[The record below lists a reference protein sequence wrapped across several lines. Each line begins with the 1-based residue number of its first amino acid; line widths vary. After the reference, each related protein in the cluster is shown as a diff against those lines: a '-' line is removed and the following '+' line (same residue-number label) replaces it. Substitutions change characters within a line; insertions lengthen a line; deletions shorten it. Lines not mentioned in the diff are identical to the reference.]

1 MVTIAEQTTQVWL
14 IRYGAIPEVA
24 RFSVPVDLEI
34 SRGARV
40 VLRSPRG
47 LEMGLVLQAAP
58 SSSTHE
64 SELQVDRVAT
74 ADDEAAYTRNAE
86 ECRASFSEWQ
96 QRLREWKLEL
106 ELIDLEWTLDRDKLI
121 FYVLS
126 GRGPET
132 TKLAIFAATIGYA
145 QVEVQ
150 PVGAEGLVPISGGG
164 GGCGCGDGGCH
175 S

>member
-1 MVTIAEQTTQVWL
+1 MVTIVGQTTNLWL

-24 RFSVPVDLEI
+24 RFSVHADLEFR
-34 SRGARV
+34 RGARV
-40 VLRSPRG
+40 VVRSPRG

-58 SSSTHE
+58 SSSIE
-64 SELQVDRVAT
+64 ENDLQVDRIAT
-74 ADDEAAYTRNAE
+74 ADDEAAYARNAE
-86 ECRASFSEWQ
+86 ECRASFGAWQ
-96 QRLREWKLEL
+96 QRLREWKLDL

-145 QVEVQ
+145 RVEVQ
-150 PVGAEGLVPISGGG
+150 PVGAAGLVPISGG